1 MDQKRSID
9 LRWLFYPVLLV
20 ILRWSC
26 CLDRQLGRVG
36 FCQSSIRKTTYS
48 AKLIYCLKSFSC
60 CTRESSQPWNP
71 NLSKDKI
78 RFWSL
83 PSSSSQLDSQ
93 VPLSPALPD
102 DRRRS
107 WKTQYLFS
115 ILFSKRRKRW
125 CWSHFPDKFQAFGKF
140 WLNQELFGLVKLTCR
155 VCLVRLGD
163 RDDSHHYVGFTSAGH
178 CTRVSFSTHIHRK
191 KL

>member
-9 LRWLFYPVLLV
+9 LRWLFDPVQSV

-26 CLDRQLGRVG
+26 CLDRRWLAFV
-36 FCQSSIRKTTYS
+36 KVAY
-48 AKLIYCLKSFSC
+48 AKLLIPL
-60 CTRESSQPWNP
+60 
-71 NLSKDKI
+71 NLSIVLKVVLDVQERALNHGIQISLKTKSG
-78 RFWSL
+78 FGVFPLPL
-83 PSSSSQLDSQ
+83 PSWT
-93 VPLSPALPD
+93 VRFHFPLHFPTTAAVAEKLNIF
-102 DRRRS
+102 
-107 WKTQYLFS
+107 FS

-155 VCLVRLGD
+155 VCLVKLGD

-178 CTRVSFSTHIHRK
+178 CTRVSLSTHIHRM

>member
-1 MDQKRSID
+1 MI
-9 LRWLFYPVLLV
+9 
-20 ILRWSC
+20 
-26 CLDRQLGRVG
+26 G

-48 AKLIYCLKSFSC
+48 AKLIYCLKSCSW
-60 CTRESSQPWNP
+60 CTRESSQPWNS

-78 RFWSL
+78 RFLFPAGQSG
-83 PSSSSQLDSQ
+83 STF
-93 VPLSPALPD
+93 PALPD

-107 WKTQYLFS
+107 WKTQYLFFNAF
-115 ILFSKRRKRW
+115 FSKRRKRW